1 MHRHDIDTRDV
12 GRSTLTAALAVRVV
26 GTRTAVP
33 TTAGRAATKG
43 WDLYCNNA
51 CTDAEGKGKSN
62 NKTWAGKD
70 QSAAA
75 VPVLCA
81 VCCCGSERKRS
92 DEESWS

>member
-1 MHRHDIDTRDV
+1 MHRHDIDTREV

-26 GTRTAVP
+26 GSTDHCRQSSHQGLGFVFN
-33 TTAGRAATKG
+33 
-43 WDLYCNNA
+43 DA
-51 CTDAEGKGKSN
+51 CTDAEGRGRSN

>member
-1 MHRHDIDTRDV
+1 MHKHDIDTREV

-26 GTRTAVP
+26 GSTDHCRQSSHQRLGVVLQP
-33 TTAGRAATKG
+33 THVQMQRAEAKSIQHNG
-43 WDLYCNNA
+43 W
-51 CTDAEGKGKSN
+51 
-62 NKTWAGKD
+62 GKD